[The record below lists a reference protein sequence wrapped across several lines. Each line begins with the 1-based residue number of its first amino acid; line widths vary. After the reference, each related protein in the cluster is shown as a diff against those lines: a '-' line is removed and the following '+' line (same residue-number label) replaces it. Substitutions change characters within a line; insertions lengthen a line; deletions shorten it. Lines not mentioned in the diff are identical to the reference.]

1 MPQPRNPKAI
11 PPRVK
16 DAKDFERALRKGWL
30 DPFIS
35 DMQRRLAQA
44 QGVNQAYAAM
54 NAGVAALQAQPV
66 SGIPLHMVISALR
79 GVEGYN
85 KARMLATFR
94 SALAVDIRAF
104 LTDAAVQAHMT
115 QALATNVELI
125 KTIPPR
131 LHESLRKRIAEEF
144 ADAPFDQQRLARL
157 LEREYGSTK
166 YNLRRLTRDIT
177 QKANADLNELRQRQ
191 VGVESYIW
199 RTSMDERVR
208 TTHEENNGKTFA
220 WASPPLAT
228 GHPGF
233 DVLCR
238 CSSEAVISPAN
249 RARLKGQ

>member
-11 PPRVK
+11 RPRIK
-16 DAKDFERALRKGWL
+16 DARAFDAALRKAWL
-30 DPFIS
+30 DPFIN
-35 DMQRRLAQA
+35 DMQRRLAQV

-85 KARMLATFR
+85 KAKMFAAFK
-94 SALAVDIRAF
+94 SALGVDIRLF
-104 LTDAAVQAHMT
+104 LTDATVQAHMT

-131 LHESLRKRIAEEF
+131 LHESLRNRIAAEF
-144 ADAPFDQQRLARL
+144 ADAPFDQQRLQRL
-157 LEREYGSTK
+157 LQREFGSSG

-177 QKANADLNELRQRQ
+177 QKANADLNQLRQQQ
-191 VGVESYIW
+191 VGVTHYIW
-199 RTSMDERVR
+199 RTSEDERVR
-208 TTHEENNGKTFA
+208 PTHEENNGKEFA

-233 DVLCR
+233 DVQCR
-238 CSSEAVISPAN
+238 CSSEAVITPAN

>member
-1 MPQPRNPKAI
+1 MPQPRNPK
-11 PPRVK
+11 PVRPRVK
-16 DAKDFERALRKGWL
+16 DARAFDQALRKGWL

-35 DMQRRLAQA
+35 DLQRRLAQA

-66 SGIPLHMVISALR
+66 SGIPLHMVISAMR

-85 KARMLATFR
+85 RERMFKAFR
-94 SALAVDIRAF
+94 SALQVDIRPYLAQ
-104 LTDAAVQAHMT
+104 APVQAHMT
-115 QALATNVELI
+115 QALARNVELI
-125 KTIPPR
+125 KTLPPR
-131 LHESLRKRIAEEF
+131 LHESLRKRIAEAFLDE
-144 ADAPFDQQRLARL
+144 PFNQQRLSQL
-157 LEREYGSTK
+157 LQREYGSSG

-177 QKANADLNELRQRQ
+177 QKANADLNQLRQQQ
-191 VGVESYIW
+191 VGVTHYIW

-208 TTHEENNGKTFA
+208 PTHEENNGKTFA

-238 CSSEAVISPAN
+238 CSSEAVITPSN